1 MHQVVK
7 KCGLCAGDEVKANF
21 YKWLMKISRRAGNW
35 VFVVFAWFVATGYFL
50 FFPFRVAVSVR
61 FYRALFPARSRCY
74 SLWCAWRQYHQFTNV
89 FLDRFLLRAGAE
101 IAQASEGFNYLVE
114 SLEKGKGAIV
124 LMSHMG
130 NWEYAAN
137 RMKHKGMKVLL
148 YVGKKHKEQIE
159 RMQKESLARDGVH
172 IVAADEDGGSPFDI
186 VAGIR
191 FLKEGGVVSMTGD
204 RLWSAEQR
212 SVAVRFLGH
221 EVLLP
226 ESPHLFALI
235 SGAPI
240 IVFFVFREGGRK
252 YRTIMFPPWDVR
264 ASSRPERQE
273 AIRVSAQRYAC
284 LLEDMAHRHPFEWY
298 HFEPFLREKPESQT
312 DGAGSSPI

>member
-1 MHQVVK
+1 MKV
-7 KCGLCAGDEVKANF
+7 DF
-21 YKWLMKISRRAGNW
+21 YRWLMKVSRRAGNW

-50 FFPFRVAVSVR
+50 FFPSRVAVSVR
-61 FYRALFPARSRCY
+61 FYRALFPAKSGLY
-74 SLWCAWRQYHQFTNV
+74 SLQCAWQQYHHFTSV
-89 FLDRFLLRAGAE
+89 FFDRFLLRTGAQ

-114 SLEKGKGAIV
+114 SVEKGRGAVV

-137 RMKHKGMKVLL
+137 RMRHKGINVLL
-148 YVGKKHKEQIE
+148 YVGRKHKEQIE

-186 VAGIR
+186 VEGIR
-191 FLKEGGVVSMTGD
+191 FLRGGGVVSMTGD

-252 YRTIMFPPWDVR
+252 YRTVMFPPWDVR
-264 ASSRPERQE
+264 ASSRAERKE

-284 LLEDMAHRHPFEWY
+284 LLEEMARRHPFEWY
-298 HFEPFLREKPESQT
+298 HFEPFLGKEL
-312 DGAGSSPI
+312 A